1 MKRLLKYSKNYI
13 LEIIISSLGA
23 FLFAFGFVLVIF
35 FGFNILLDKNFLY
48 ENLYLI
54 IFWLIAT
61 GLGNAIEH
69 YLGHDI
75 AFKVLRDFRSMVY
88 FKIRKLGPKVLENRD
103 SANLLNLISKDIDSI
118 EVFYAH
124 TIVPIIRTIFYTIF
138 IFYFFSRLNIFVGF
152 SFLLISLLNIL
163 ISRYIYNKKI
173 YEKSATYHRYNNGL
187 STDLLEIIKGKDQII
202 QLNIKNLFFNR
213 VDEKFVRLND
223 IKEERQF
230 YQDKKTK
237 LISLLNLLF
246 FILFVVVIHFTS
258 GINTSSLAY
267 VFIYPFCFE
276 PYNSISRLPLFLSNG
291 IVAANNM
298 FDFLE
303 LEEDKESENSEVKED
318 IKGKIDFD
326 DIKINNL
333 SFTYPSKDDLVL
345 DNISLNIKAK
355 ERVGIFGPSGSGKST
370 LVKILMKWYEYD
382 QGEILINGF
391 NLRDIPK
398 EEIMSNINYMPQN
411 PSFYSISL
419 RDNLTMF
426 NQNISDDDIYNI
438 LKKLNLINRINE
450 LKEGLDTIL
459 DSNNLSFSSGEK
471 QRLDLVRALLN
482 PSKILILDEP
492 LSNTD
497 KNNGKDVLNIL
508 DSLYKG
514 IVIIISHRYEAFD
527 ICDSVYE
534 IKNKK
539 IY

>member
-61 GLGNAIEH
+61 GAGNAIEH

-88 FKIRKLGPKVLENRD
+88 FKIRKLGPKVLENRN
-103 SANLLNLISKDIDSI
+103 SSNLLNLISKDIDSI

-152 SFLLISLLNIL
+152 SFLFISLLNIL

-173 YEKSATYHRYNNGL
+173 YEKSSIYHKYNNGL
-187 STDLLEIIKGKDQII
+187 NKDLLEIIEGKDQII
-202 QLNIKNLFFNR
+202 QLNIKELFFKK
-213 VDEKFVRLND
+213 VDDKFERLDN
-223 IKEERQF
+223 IKEERQV
-230 YQDKKTK
+230 YHDKKTK
-237 LISLLNLLF
+237 IISLLNLLF
-246 FILFVVVIHFTS
+246 FILFVVLIHFTS

-291 IVAANNM
+291 IVAANNL

-303 LEEDKESENSEVKED
+303 LEEDKVEQNIKEKKSIKSE
-318 IKGKIDFD
+318 IDFD

-345 DNISLNIKAK
+345 DNISLNIKCK

-382 QGEILINGF
+382 QGEILINGC
-391 NLRDIPK
+391 NLRDITK

-419 RDNLTMF
+419 RENLRMY
-426 NQNISDDDIYNI
+426 NQNISDDEIFDL
-438 LKKLNLINRINE
+438 LKKLNLIDRINE

-471 QRLDLVRALLN
+471 QRLDLARALLN

-508 DSLYKG
+508 DTLYKG

-527 ICDSVYE
+527 ICDNVYE

>member
-35 FGFNILLDKNFLY
+35 LGFNILLDKNFLY

-61 GLGNAIEH
+61 GAGNAIEH

-88 FKIRKLGPKVLENRD
+88 FKIRKLGPKVLENRN
-103 SANLLNLISKDIDSI
+103 SSNLLNLISKDIDSI

-173 YEKSATYHRYNNGL
+173 YEKSSIYHKYNNGL
-187 STDLLEIIKGKDQII
+187 NKDLLEIIEGKDQII
-202 QLNIKNLFFNR
+202 QLNIKELFFKK
-213 VDEKFVRLND
+213 VGDKFERLDN
-223 IKEERQF
+223 IKEERQV
-230 YQDKKTK
+230 YHDKKTK
-237 LISLLNLLF
+237 IISLLNLLF
-246 FILFVVVIHFTS
+246 FILFVVLIHFTT
-258 GINTSSLAY
+258 GINSSSLAY

-291 IVAANNM
+291 IVATNNL

-303 LEEDKESENSEVKED
+303 LEEDKEEQNIEEKKS
-318 IKGKIDFD
+318 IKDEIDFD
-326 DIKINNL
+326 DIKIKNL

-345 DNISLNIKAK
+345 DNISLNIKSK

-370 LVKILMKWYEYD
+370 LVKILMKWYEYN

-419 RDNLTMF
+419 RENLRMF
-426 NQNISDDDIYNI
+426 NKNISDNEIFDI
-438 LKKLNLINRINE
+438 LKKLNLIDRINE

-471 QRLDLVRALLN
+471 QRLDLARALLN

-508 DSLYKG
+508 DTLYKG

-527 ICDSVYE
+527 ICDNVYE